1 MHARIAGSQLAII
14 EDASHLCFTE
24 QPAVFTSLV
33 NTFLDRQEAARPAA
47 AGGAQE
53 PARPLTET

>member
-1 MHARIAGSQLAII
+1 
-14 EDASHLCFTE
+14 
-24 QPAVFTSLV
+24 V